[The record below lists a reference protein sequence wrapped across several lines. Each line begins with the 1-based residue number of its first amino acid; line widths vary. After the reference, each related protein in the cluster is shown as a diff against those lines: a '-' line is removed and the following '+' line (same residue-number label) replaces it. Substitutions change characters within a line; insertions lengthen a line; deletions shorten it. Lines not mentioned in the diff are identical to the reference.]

1 MLTKDG
7 ATGIIDYISSLEVDK
22 ATSQVALGQ
31 ASDFEKDL
39 EIKRLKV
46 RVQMMVDTATNVI
59 EKAHDKGVTFTP
71 AWYDRLGYEGER
83 PGVQPQ
89 TTAPQISHQP
99 SPDTCEV
106 LHDVYKGMVVPLRR
120 CRWPRKFLP
129 GGSKYGIVPD
139 PAELLEPAANGKKAP
154 ITDHEV

>member
-1 MLTKDG
+1 MG
-7 ATGIIDYISSLEVDK
+7 K
-22 ATSQVALGQ
+22 ATSQVALEQ

-46 RVQMMVDTATNVI
+46 RIQMMVDTATNVI

-89 TTAPQISHQP
+89 ITASKISHQ
-99 SPDTCEV
+99 SSLDTCEA
-106 LHDVYKGMVVPLRR
+106 LHDVYEGMVVPLRR

-129 GGSKYGIVPD
+129 GGSKYGIVPG
-139 PAELLEPAANGKKAP
+139 PAELLEPAEPGKK
-154 ITDHEV
+154 ILMTEHEA